1 MQPAV
6 KRVFVGDRFFGLAEA
21 YTAIEENLNQAEL
34 TVFLSH
40 EWENYVGN
48 QYDEIKKF
56 VSAIKENQPQWKIFL
71 ILNADNTNYEDQFR
85 QLAFDDILILDYF
98 LYRSYREIIIHK
110 KSGISNRFSGSQ
122 KRNSKFLFLTGK
134 LFGVNRVR
142 LLKKLVDAELM
153 DRAEWSLFYYEH
165 QTMMNALIKS
175 QLPELSDLEFNEF
188 ITKWKRNPDNIDL
201 HIESEGVEYNGIP
214 YDVNLYTATDFSII
228 SETSFTNKPGA
239 WITEKTWIPIVNG
252 KPFILAGDTGAL
264 VRLEKLGINV
274 FRDFLKIKDYD
285 LITDLEKRLDAIVEN
300 TGYWLSNLDL
310 SDEMLKLAIRQNSIA
325 LRQLYMY
332 NYDKILNFMYAN
344 KLTQLT
350 VDEVVPTVGRSE
362 LLSASR
368 VNDTHFKE
376 FYNKI
381 RGAGWPDCERESDFD
396 KLPEQIKKECIDI
409 YGYVPIK

>member
-153 DRAEWSLFYYEH
+153 IVQNGHCFIMS
-165 QTMMNALIKS
+165 IK
-175 QLPELSDLEFNEF
+175 L
-188 ITKWKRNPDNIDL
+188 
-201 HIESEGVEYNGIP
+201 
-214 YDVNLYTATDFSII
+214 
-228 SETSFTNKPGA
+228 
-239 WITEKTWIPIVNG
+239 
-252 KPFILAGDTGAL
+252 
-264 VRLEKLGINV
+264 
-274 FRDFLKIKDYD
+274 
-285 LITDLEKRLDAIVEN
+285 
-300 TGYWLSNLDL
+300 
-310 SDEMLKLAIRQNSIA
+310 
-325 LRQLYMY
+325 
-332 NYDKILNFMYAN
+332 
-344 KLTQLT
+344 
-350 VDEVVPTVGRSE
+350 
-362 LLSASR
+362 
-368 VNDTHFKE
+368 
-376 FYNKI
+376 
-381 RGAGWPDCERESDFD
+381 
-396 KLPEQIKKECIDI
+396 
-409 YGYVPIK
+409 